1 MTDNYFLEN
10 EIKRII
16 YNYYKNIGYIEKINF
31 NGDLLLFYF
40 YYYDSKNNKYT
51 RVKIYTNIKNYR
63 LIIKKDNE
71 ILKIQE
77 YGNIEEYYST
87 IKNISVSYFL
97 DYLNNELKIEIK
109 EEAEIKDI
117 KIEEKNKNYKR
128 GKQYENEVF

>member
-1 MTDNYFLEN
+1 MIDNYFLEN

-71 ILKIQE
+71 IVKIQE

-109 EEAEIKDI
+109 EEVEIKDI

>member
-1 MTDNYFLEN
+1 MIDNYFLEN

-40 YYYDSKNNKYT
+40 YYYDSKNSKYT

-71 ILKIQE
+71 IVKIQE

-109 EEAEIKDI
+109 EEVEIKDI
-117 KIEEKNKNYKR
+117 KIEEKDKNYER
-128 GKQYENEVF
+128 EKQYENEVF

>member
-1 MTDNYFLEN
+1 MIDNYFLEN

-51 RVKIYTNIKNYR
+51 RVKIYTDIKNYR

-71 ILKIQE
+71 IVKIQE

-109 EEAEIKDI
+109 EEVEIKDI
-117 KIEEKNKNYKR
+117 KIEEKDKNYER

>member
-1 MTDNYFLEN
+1 MIDNYFLEN

-71 ILKIQE
+71 IVKIQE

-97 DYLNNELKIEIK
+97 DYLNNELKIEII
-109 EEAEIKDI
+109 EEVEIKDI
-117 KIEEKNKNYKR
+117 KIEEKNKNYER

>member
-71 ILKIQE
+71 IVKIQE

>member
-1 MTDNYFLEN
+1 MIDNYFLEN

-31 NGDLLLFYF
+31 SGDLLLFYF
-40 YYYDSKNNKYT
+40 YYYDSKNSKYT

-71 ILKIQE
+71 IVKIQE

-97 DYLNNELKIEIK
+97 DYLNNEFKIEIK
-109 EEAEIKDI
+109 EEVEIKDI
-117 KIEEKNKNYKR
+117 KIEEKDKNYER
-128 GKQYENEVF
+128 EKQYENEVF

>member
-1 MTDNYFLEN
+1 MIDNYFLEN

-31 NGDLLLFYF
+31 SGDLLLFYF
-40 YYYDSKNNKYT
+40 YYYDSKNSKYT

-71 ILKIQE
+71 IVKIQE

-97 DYLNNELKIEIK
+97 DYLNNELKIEII
-109 EEAEIKDI
+109 EEVEIKDI
-117 KIEEKNKNYKR
+117 KIEEKNKNYER

>member
-1 MTDNYFLEN
+1 MIDNYFLEN

-71 ILKIQE
+71 IVKIQE
-77 YGNIEEYYST
+77 YENIEEYYST

-97 DYLNNELKIEIK
+97 DYLNNKFKIEIK
-109 EEAEIKDI
+109 EEVEIKDI

>member
-1 MTDNYFLEN
+1 MIDNYFLEN

-40 YYYDSKNNKYT
+40 YYYDSKNSKYT

-71 ILKIQE
+71 IVKIQE

-109 EEAEIKDI
+109 EEIEIKDI
-117 KIEEKNKNYKR
+117 KIEEKNKNYER

>member
-1 MTDNYFLEN
+1 MIDNYFLEN

-71 ILKIQE
+71 IVKIQE

-97 DYLNNELKIEIK
+97 DYLNNKFKIEIK
-109 EEAEIKDI
+109 EEVEIKDI

>member
-71 ILKIQE
+71 IVKIQE

-97 DYLNNELKIEIK
+97 DYLNNKFKIEIK
-109 EEAEIKDI
+109 EEVEIKDI

>member
-1 MTDNYFLEN
+1 MIDNYFLEN

-63 LIIKKDNE
+63 LIVKKDNE
-71 ILKIQE
+71 IVKIQE

-97 DYLNNELKIEIK
+97 DYLNNKFKIEIK
-109 EEAEIKDI
+109 EEVEIKDI

>member
-1 MTDNYFLEN
+1 MIDNYFLEN

-40 YYYDSKNNKYT
+40 CYYDSKNNKYT
-51 RVKIYTNIKNYR
+51 RVKIYTNIKNYK

-71 ILKIQE
+71 IVKIQK

-87 IKNISVSYFL
+87 IKNISVGYFL

-109 EEAEIKDI
+109 EEVEIKDI
-117 KIEEKNKNYKR
+117 KIEEKEKNYER
-128 GKQYENEVF
+128 EKQYENEVF

>member
-1 MTDNYFLEN
+1 MIDNYFLEN

-31 NGDLLLFYF
+31 SGDLLLFYF

-71 ILKIQE
+71 IVKIQE

-109 EEAEIKDI
+109 EEVEIKDI
-117 KIEEKNKNYKR
+117 KIEEKDKNYER
-128 GKQYENEVF
+128 EKQYENEVF